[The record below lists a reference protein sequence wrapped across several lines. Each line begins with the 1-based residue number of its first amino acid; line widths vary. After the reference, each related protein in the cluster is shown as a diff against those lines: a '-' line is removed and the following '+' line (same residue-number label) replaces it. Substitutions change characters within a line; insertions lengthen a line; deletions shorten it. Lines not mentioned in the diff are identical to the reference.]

1 MGGTLEEYSGI
12 DVGDDT
18 LDAFHVFGRRL
29 RQLKRRSTNQEKRD
43 LSLSYSATNIDSK
56 EGTRVKTITVIK
68 NLSKKPGKLIIDP
81 KLHKNEGWANAFRDN
96 FDTFGKIP
104 DIPDVDDLFAFVNNK
119 RNNAENKR
127 QEKNN
132 IAKDES
138 IEKMNTKDENA
149 DLNSKQEEEEKVEEI
164 EVKNAEKT
172 INAGEM
178 KNTDEVKEDT
188 SAIPPTEDKV
198 NVEKAK
204 PVEEVLSEYESI
216 KNAQNDK
223 TKVETELL
231 PSSSNLHN
239 RVRSQ
244 LLTSIPYN
252 NNEYKNPL
260 HTNINYSRPY
270 QQAIQ
275 QYFDNRVHPIIND
288 GYLYT
293 NLYDNSSPVDSIT
306 VTTPSGRKYY
316 ISANSSSNSKSNN
329 TRYLAPSKKK
339 TPSKQTQIPP
349 SSLSSSS
356 TSSSS
361 SSSPP
366 TNVQTF
372 PINSLVPSVQLG
384 QNVFSNLPQ
393 PYNSFPLNQ
402 RVPQQQSTNDAFLT
416 LNPANSTSTLQ
427 SAILLLGQQ
436 QQSQQQQSEQ
446 KQQQQQQQQQYQSQ
460 QQSQLQTFSSTS
472 QRPYMAPNLRTGLG
486 GVSRGSPVVRTNA
499 FGKPN
504 AGRSRG
510 LKY

>member
-1 MGGTLEEYSGI
+1 MKSGPVVIGSIKKIHILLTFLWITKGGTLEEYGGI

-119 RNNAENKR
+119 RNKTESKK

-132 IAKDES
+132 IAKDEP
-138 IEKMNTKDENA
+138 IEKINTKDENA
-149 DLNSKQEEEEKVEEI
+149 DLNSKQEAAEEEEAEEEDVEKG
-164 EVKNAEKT
+164 KNAEKT

-178 KNTDEVKEDT
+178 KNTDEVKEEDISGT
-188 SAIPPTEDKV
+188 PPTEANV
-198 NVEKAK
+198 NVEKEK
-204 PVEEVLSEYESI
+204 PVAEVLSEYESI

-223 TKVETELL
+223 TKDETELL

-244 LLTSIPYN
+244 LLTTISYN

-288 GYLYT
+288 QYLYSD
-293 NLYDNSSPVDSIT
+293 LYDNSSPVNSIT
-306 VTTPSGRKYY
+306 VTTPSGRRYY
-316 ISANSSSNSKSNN
+316 ISANSNSNSKSNN

-339 TPSKQTQIPP
+339 TPPKQMQIPP
-349 SSLSSSS
+349 SSSSSS
-356 TSSSS
+356 LSLSS

-366 TNVQTF
+366 TNVQAF

-393 PYNSFPLNQ
+393 PYTSFSLNQ
-402 RVPQQQSTNDAFLT
+402 RIPQQQLTNDAFLT
-416 LNPANSTSTLQ
+416 MN
-427 SAILLLGQQ
+427 
-436 QQSQQQQSEQ
+436 
-446 KQQQQQQQQQYQSQ
+446 KH
-460 QQSQLQTFSSTS
+460 
-472 QRPYMAPNLRTGLG
+472 
-486 GVSRGSPVVRTNA
+486 TNDI
-499 FGKPN
+499 N
-504 AGRSRG
+504 
-510 LKY
+510 YY

>member
-1 MGGTLEEYSGI
+1 MHTCASLIWNKIHILLTFLWITKGGTLEEYGGI

-119 RNNAENKR
+119 RNNAESKK

-132 IAKDES
+132 IAKDEP
-138 IEKMNTKDENA
+138 IEKINTKNENA
-149 DLNSKQEEEEKVEEI
+149 DLNSKQEAKEEEDVEK
-164 EVKNAEKT
+164 VKNAEKT

-178 KNTDEVKEDT
+178 KNTDEVKEEDKSGT
-188 SAIPPTEDKV
+188 PPTEDNV
-198 NVEKAK
+198 NVEKEK
-204 PVEEVLSEYESI
+204 PVAEELSEYESI
-216 KNAQNDK
+216 NNTQNDK
-223 TKVETELL
+223 TKDETELL

-244 LLTSIPYN
+244 LLTTISYN

-270 QQAIQ
+270 QQSIQ

-288 GYLYT
+288 QYLHSD
-293 NLYDNSSPVDSIT
+293 LYDNSSPVNSIT

-316 ISANSSSNSKSNN
+316 ISANSN
-329 TRYLAPSKKK
+329 
-339 TPSKQTQIPP
+339 I
-349 SSLSSSS
+349 
-356 TSSSS
+356 
-361 SSSPP
+361 
-366 TNVQTF
+366 
-372 PINSLVPSVQLG
+372 QLG
-384 QNVFSNLPQ
+384 PNVFSNFPQ
-393 PYNSFPLNQ
+393 PYISFPLNQ
-402 RVPQQQSTNDAFLT
+402 RIPQQQSTNDAFLT
-416 LNPANSTSTLQ
+416 VNPINSTSTLQ

-436 QQSQQQQSEQ
+436 PQQTQQ
-446 KQQQQQQQQQYQSQ
+446 QQQQQQQQQYQTQ
-460 QQSQLQTFSSTS
+460 QQSQLQAFSSTS

-486 GVSRGSPVVRTNA
+486 GVSRGSPIVRTSA